1 MQTIETFRQ
10 PFFLPDSLSHLFIHP
25 SAFPRFLVPPPSLRS
40 LPSSLCSPL
49 PCPQGNALELE
60 HLSELT
66 EEEYEAQIY
75 QRRDLKG
82 FMWLDAKYLNPFFT
96 RRLTQ
101 EVTAISTASV

>member
-1 MQTIETFRQ
+1 MTFFCFCIQGNTIE
-10 PFFLPDSLSHLFIHP
+10 S
-25 SAFPRFLVPPPSLRS
+25 
-40 LPSSLCSPL
+40 
-49 PCPQGNALELE
+49 E

-101 EVTAISTASV
+101 EVRA